1 MDSLKYASKLSKAR
15 SYIKYAKE
23 SNTKL
28 ERYQKLLDE
37 ALDLSKTAR
46 AYLNALKI
54 TLDITQKESQNL
66 KETRQFILEQEVTN
80 VLSTVFEGEQFRAKL
95 DVNTNLKTKTAD
107 LTLISR
113 NGYRRKP
120 VLSNGK
126 CAQQVVS
133 FSVVKSVLDFLDC
146 DLVVLDEAF
155 ASSDRENLLKL
166 SKLLSDTAKE
176 KQIILVEHKEEI
188 YKNLPRRE
196 IRLTKDVQAG
206 EVNNVCIV
214 DL

>member
-133 FSVVKSVLDFLDC
+133 FSVVKSVLDFLGC

>member
-1 MDSLKYASKLSKAR
+1 MDSLKYVSKLSKAKTR
-15 SYIKYAKE
+15 LDNARE
-23 SNTKL
+23 SNAKL
-28 ERYQKLLDE
+28 ERYQKLYEDTLNLE
-37 ALDLSKTAR
+37 QLCRIYLNKLKIMLDLS
-46 AYLNALKI
+46 
-54 TLDITQKESQNL
+54 QKESQRL
-66 KETRQFILEQEVTN
+66 KETRQFILEQEITG
-80 VLSTVFEGEQFRAKL
+80 VLSNVFEGEQFKAKL

-113 NGYRRKP
+113 NGYKRKP

-126 CAQQVVS
+126 CAQQVIS

-166 SKLLSDTAKE
+166 SKLLEETMRK

-206 EVNNVCIV
+206 EVNQVCIV

>member
-1 MDSLKYASKLSKAR
+1 MYSLKYTSKLSKAK
-15 SYIKYAKE
+15 SYLQYAKQANE
-23 SNTKL
+23 KL
-28 ERYQKLLDE
+28 ERYQKLFDE
-37 ALDLSKTAR
+37 TTELSQAAR

-54 TLDITQKESQNL
+54 VLDVTQKESQKL

-80 VLSTVFEGEQFRAKL
+80 VLSSVFEGEQFRAKL

-133 FSVVKSVLDFLDC
+133 FSVVKSVLDFLGC

-166 SKLLSDTAKE
+166 SKLLSETSKE

-206 EVNNVCIV
+206 EVNSVFII